1 MEDFFFQFFLE
12 LLFLWGQWF
21 TSKEKRLFCF
31 RAFGFF
37 GDFKGVHLWTLDT
50 SIYTGK
56 LPELKNI
63 FLFRVLCKIKKSDT
77 CVTLMSVV

>member
-1 MEDFFFQFFLE
+1 MEDFFKKNFLE
-12 LLFLWGQWF
+12 LLFFWGQWF

-37 GDFKGVHLWTLDT
+37 GDFKGVHLWTLDA

-56 LPELKNI
+56 LPELRKH
-63 FLFRVLCKIKKSDT
+63 FFYLVLYYKIKKKK
-77 CVTLMSVV
+77 